1 MERGILE
8 AAPSDAGSLSGAG
21 DFERLAI
28 RRLAWIGGLAASIA
42 VIGGLLAL
50 LRQPNVGVRAGTE
63 RPLVVVPIWAVL
75 SLAMLLVARSERL
88 SPARRLDAG
97 LVYLVV
103 SCFLAGLFRH
113 WLPYVE
119 SDVVRGVSPVAIAV
133 LFFAVV
139 VPVPPVKM
147 AIAATLAA
155 LMDVLALVIANTTMH
170 QPAPPWNLWVWL
182 FAPNAFVVVIAVIT
196 SRLLHRLAETVRRA
210 REMGSYRLI
219 DKLGSGGMGEV
230 WRAEHRSLARP
241 AAIKLVRPEL
251 IGARDSTETQRMLT
265 RFEREAKATA
275 ALTSPHTIAVYD
287 YGRAADGSFY
297 YVMELLE
304 GSDLEAIVVRHGRLP
319 VARAVR
325 VLLQIC
331 NSLADAHEHGV
342 VHRDIKP
349 ANVMLCRQGA
359 DKDFVKVLD
368 FGLVKFEETQG
379 EDATKLTDEG
389 LALGTPAYM
398 APEVAYGKEATARAD
413 VYALGCV
420 AYWLLAGRMVF
431 ADRPLPMQQ
440 ILAHVQEAP
449 SPLAAHVAE
458 IDPRVDALVMAC
470 LEKDPEARPA
480 HAREVEQ
487 RLRALQL
494 DGWTRADADAWW
506 AEASE
511 PRDAEPPDAAFA
523 PTLLGDVPPVAPTEP
538 AREAEP

>member
-1 MERGILE
+1 MEPGILE
-8 AAPSDAGSLSGAG
+8 GAPSEAGSLGGAG
-21 DFERLAI
+21 DFERLAV

-63 RPLVVVPIWAVL
+63 RPLVVIPIWAGL
-75 SLAMLLVARSERL
+75 SLALFLVARSERI

-97 LVYLVV
+97 LAYLGA

-119 SDVVRGVSPVAIAV
+119 SDVVRGVSPIALAI

-147 AIAATLAA
+147 AIAATLGA
-155 LMDVLALVIANTTMH
+155 LLDVVALALVDAYLH
-170 QPAPPWNLWVWL
+170 QPSPPWNIWVWL
-182 FAPNAFVVVIAVIT
+182 FIPNAFVVVIAVIT

-210 REMGSYRLI
+210 REMGSYRLL

-251 IGARDSTETQRMLT
+251 LGARDSADTQRMLT
-265 RFEREAKATA
+265 RFEREARATA

-297 YVMELLE
+297 YVMELLF
-304 GSDLEAIVVRHGRLP
+304 GMDLESIVARHGRMP
-319 VARAVR
+319 QARAVH

-331 NSLADAHEHGV
+331 DSLADAHESGV

-359 DKDFVKVLD
+359 DRDFVKVLD
-368 FGLVKFEETQG
+368 FGLVKVEETAD
-379 EDATKLTDEG
+379 EAATKLTDEG

-398 APEVAYGKEATARAD
+398 APEVAHGKEATSRSD
-413 VYALGCV
+413 VYALACV

-431 ADRPLPMQQ
+431 AERPHPMQQ

-449 SPLAAHVAE
+449 APLASLLPE
-458 IDPRVDALVMAC
+458 IDPRLDALVMAC
-470 LEKDPEARPA
+470 LAKDPEARPA
-480 HAREVEQ
+480 NARAVEL
-487 RLRALQL
+487 RLREL
-494 DGWTRADADAWW
+494 DLAPGWTRGDADRWW
-506 AEASE
+506 AEARLGGA
-511 PRDAEPPDAAFA
+511 PGDAFA
-523 PTLLGDVPPVAPTEP
+523 PTLMSPAHAMAPTEP
-538 AREAEP
+538 SLPSGK